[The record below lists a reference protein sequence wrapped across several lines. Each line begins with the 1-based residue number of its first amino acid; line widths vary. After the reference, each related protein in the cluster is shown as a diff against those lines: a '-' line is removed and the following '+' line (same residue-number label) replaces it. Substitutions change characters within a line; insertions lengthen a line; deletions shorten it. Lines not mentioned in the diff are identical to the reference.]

1 MHSYWAIAE
10 GCSVEEWKPLQAD
23 LLAYAGA
30 DLALKNPS
38 RMMRLAGAYHIKPG
52 QEPLRCN
59 IIHNSCRRYSYSELR
74 QAIPVPPPPIL
85 SQLPSVPQLLELPQA
100 LHRAATKYQRF
111 EDIRVPVPELVP
123 LEVCLSKASRELL
136 ANGVAQ
142 SSGPHS
148 GRNSSG
154 AAIARDLIGT
164 ESYLQTIGQRF
175 SGESQLLL
183 SEYAERCTPPLD
195 AKEVEAIWKSA
206 QKDSPRPSIP
216 PEGIE
221 TCIRAWYW
229 KECIKPNE
237 SAYKRYD
244 ANSPLRGVIPTVVEG
259 RNTLRAYNT
268 LRSRITEI
276 LERDLSASELTVA
289 FVELSSSTG
298 RPLREIKELAGSIEA
313 DSELEDLRGSRGTEI
328 DRLHFLHRRS
338 LTLSKYLPP
347 SLSEP
352 MTKMAQWMGTP
363 PAAFL
368 VALLPTVSSL
378 LDPATEIIVKECIG
392 FIERPIIYA
401 GLVTESGQRKSPI
414 LNAITHPL
422 KVLQQEEDA
431 RYRSQAFE
439 YSQAVKRWDAKSK
452 EEPPTPPKPPREYYI
467 DKATMEAVDA
477 IKQNQPDRGI
487 LWLKDELSGLMA
499 SYGEY
504 KGGRGGDKESM
515 LSGWNGCGVKKNL
528 KSGDRVSLLYD
539 AMSVF
544 GAIQDTTLQK
554 KMGDFNDDQGDWARF
569 LWLLI
574 PLSALK
580 LPSSDTT
587 FQLSM
592 LESLYR
598 RLDQIKAAKYR
609 FALDAQRYYDNF
621 HFSLEQRRVAE
632 PRRGMRAAIA
642 KMEGYTARIALILH
656 IIWEVESGKDTPS
669 PYIPRERV
677 ESACILAEFFLGQ
690 VELIHAE
697 GAAASGREL
706 PPRLAAILEKARQFG
721 ELTARKIQSAI
732 SWLRSVTALKIRNDF
747 KELALLGYGVCVGK
761 GNRLK
766 FIPNSADLADVSADK
781 SADSFDGLQTLD
793 ITQIQDFDNLTADG
807 ADIPQTSP
815 SEKSSLLMP
824 ENLRNTATP
833 STELH
838 IADGKSAL
846 NSTIPYQQD
855 RYIGSSAP
863 NLDSLSA
870 LAADNPSAEISAA
883 NYIKNDSALEDVP
896 PPVAAILETDNGDA
910 KGLLGVTDNDGTANH
925 CCKQTAQPALKPE
938 TTALILQCQTWVDI
952 VEAVGKN
959 TKQLLLAAKTMTT
972 EQRSKIAR
980 LLAADLCSN
989 TGDLSQQLAWIPAP
1003 IRDNALQLLTFTI
1016 RRIGGVAPG
1025 DAHLEYVRGF
1035 KFVSVANLGTRNE
1048 QWTFISPEGKNIP
1061 LFGTDTIEAIALS
1074 WSNVKK

>member
-1 MHSYWAIAE
+1 M
-10 GCSVEEWKPLQAD
+10 
-23 LLAYAGA
+23 
-30 DLALKNPS
+30 
-38 RMMRLAGAYHIKPG
+38 
-52 QEPLRCN
+52 
-59 IIHNSCRRYSYSELR
+59 
-74 QAIPVPPPPIL
+74 
-85 SQLPSVPQLLELPQA
+85 
-100 LHRAATKYQRF
+100 
-111 EDIRVPVPELVP
+111 
-123 LEVCLSKASRELL
+123 
-136 ANGVAQ
+136 
-142 SSGPHS
+142 
-148 GRNSSG
+148 
-154 AAIARDLIGT
+154 
-164 ESYLQTIGQRF
+164 
-175 SGESQLLL
+175 
-183 SEYAERCTPPLD
+183 
-195 AKEVEAIWKSA
+195 
-206 QKDSPRPSIP
+206 
-216 PEGIE
+216 
-221 TCIRAWYW
+221 
-229 KECIKPNE
+229 
-237 SAYKRYD
+237 
-244 ANSPLRGVIPTVVEG
+244 
-259 RNTLRAYNT
+259 
-268 LRSRITEI
+268 
-276 LERDLSASELTVA
+276 
-289 FVELSSSTG
+289 
-298 RPLREIKELAGSIEA
+298 
-313 DSELEDLRGSRGTEI
+313 
-328 DRLHFLHRRS
+328 
-338 LTLSKYLPP
+338 
-347 SLSEP
+347 
-352 MTKMAQWMGTP
+352 
-363 PAAFL
+363 
-368 VALLPTVSSL
+368 PTVSSL

-431 RYRSQAFE
+431 RYRSQALE
-439 YSQAVKRWDAKSK
+439 YSQAIRRWDAKSK

-477 IKQNQPDRGI
+477 IKQNQPSNGL

-587 FQLSM
+587 FTLAM

-598 RLDQIKAAKYR
+598 RLNQIKAQKYR
-609 FALDAQRYYDNF
+609 FAFDAQRLYDNF
-621 HFSLEQRRVAE
+621 HFSLEQQRVAE

-656 IIWEVESGKDTPS
+656 IIWEVESGSDTPS
-669 PYIPRERV
+669 LYIPRERV
-677 ESACILAEFFLGQ
+677 ESACKLAEFFLGQ

-732 SWLRSVTALKIRNDF
+732 SWLRSVTALKIRSDF

-781 SADSFDGLQTLD
+781 SADSLDELQTLD
-793 ITQIQDFDNLTADG
+793 ISEIQDFDNLTADS
-807 ADIPQTSP
+807 ADIPASP
-815 SEKSSLLMP
+815 SEKGNLLMS
-824 ENLRNTATP
+824 ENLHCALAS
-833 STELH
+833 STESPIADSKSALELP
-838 IADGKSAL
+838 IADGKLAF
-846 NSTIPYQQD
+846 NSTIPSQQD
-855 RYIGSSAP
+855 RHIGNSASNIDSS
-863 NLDSLSA
+863 SA
-870 LAADNPSAEISAA
+870 LAADRLSAEISAA
-883 NYIKNDSALEDVP
+883 KANYIENNSALEDVP
-896 PPVAAILETDNGDA
+896 PPVAAILKTDDGGA
-910 KGLLGVTDNDGTANH
+910 KGLLGVTDNDATANH
-925 CCKQTAQPALKPE
+925 CCKHAQPALKLE
-938 TTALILQCQTWVDI
+938 ITALILQCQTWVDI
-952 VEAVGKN
+952 VEATGKN

-972 EQRSKIAR
+972 EQSSKIAH

-989 TGDLSQQLAWIPAP
+989 TVDLSQQLAWIPAP

-1016 RRIGGVAPG
+1016 RRIGGITPG
-1025 DAHLEYVRGF
+1025 DAYLEYIRGF

-1048 QWTFISPEGKNIP
+1048 RWTFQCPEGKNIP
-1061 LFGTDTIEAIALS
+1061 VFGTDTIEAIA
-1074 WSNVKK
+1074 WG